1 MGESAKILSPQKT
14 IILPATNAG
23 CPMADM
29 ACVEDLEEMIKLY
42 PDAFKVCYI
51 NSSYE
56 VKALCDVSVTSSSA
70 LDILK
75 NVENKQ
81 ILFLPDRNLG
91 SYIAEFFPEKEF
103 IFWQGF
109 CPTHER
115 ISVEDILTA
124 KEKHPQVKV
133 LAHPECNK
141 EVRDLCDYI
150 GSTSGII
157 DFATKCEDEEF
168 IICTEEGILYELE
181 KNNPNKKFYF
191 PERIVCPNMKKTNL
205 QNVYDA
211 LCGKVEEV
219 VLDEEIAKKALIVAS
234 VAFVAAGWWFVRNAI
249 LYDGDILGTKT
260 QNEYGNKYAMEQYK
274 PSARKTPENSN
285 ESLWYMLDEGG
296 WIHITVRS
304 FVGMFGYQNILM
316 SDKIYYAY
324 FGIWMIGGIG
334 CLLKF
339 KELFIYNFGFS
350 NFIFCN
356 FFVFSLV

>member
-1 MGESAKILSPQKT
+1 MGNILKEKILKLKKEKNAIILAHLYQPSEIQEIADYIGDSYYLSKIARDCDENLIIFCGVKFMAESAKILSPEKT
-14 IILPATNAG
+14 VILPTQNAG

-29 ACVEDLEEMIKLY
+29 ASAPDLKEVIEKY

-75 NVENKQ
+75 NVPNEQ

-115 ISVEDILTA
+115 ITTEDVLKA
-124 KEKHPQVKV
+124 KIKYPNVKV

-157 DFATKCEDEEF
+157 DYATKCEDQEF
-168 IICTEEGILYELE
+168 IICTEEGILYELT
-181 KNNPNKKFYF
+181 KRNPDKKFYF
-191 PERIVCPNMKKTNL
+191 PEKIVCPNMKKTSL
-205 QNVYDA
+205 ENVYDA
-211 LCGKVEEV
+211 LCGKIDEV
-219 VLDEEIAKKALIVAS
+219 ILDSEISEKALTS
-234 VAFVAAGWWFVRNAI
+234 LENMHKLGEMI
-249 LYDGDILGTKT
+249 LCEK
-260 QNEYGNKYAMEQYK
+260 
-274 PSARKTPENSN
+274 
-285 ESLWYMLDEGG
+285 
-296 WIHITVRS
+296 
-304 FVGMFGYQNILM
+304 
-316 SDKIYYAY
+316 
-324 FGIWMIGGIG
+324 
-334 CLLKF
+334 
-339 KELFIYNFGFS
+339 
-350 NFIFCN
+350 
-356 FFVFSLV
+356 